1 MARGRD
7 ASKAAAQYRHRKVE
21 TDRLMQRYKTIL
33 RIEDYHLR
41 ILELAELAERLG
53 RWFEARGWW
62 SLVGPQEP
70 ESHRASRAVSRLQ
83 AILARAGPHPGD
95 AGRPPGRRTL
105 SSHAAVVEHHAVTA
119 VGVYRFE
126 DEATI
131 AGLHFEQSS
140 GATPQTIPQTVS
152 GGVAV
157 LDYDGD
163 GWLDVY
169 AVQGGNF
176 PPDPG
181 EAAGGDR
188 LFHNRGDGTFE
199 DVTGTS
205 GIGALRGRVMDS
217 AWPLVTT
224 TTTAVRTCW

>member
-62 SLVGPQEP
+62 FRPPRSL
-70 ESHRASRAVSRLQ
+70 RATE
-83 AILARAGPHPGD
+83 HPGRSPGSRRSWPAQARTQATLAD
-95 AGRPPGRRTL
+95 LGRRTL

-163 GWLDVY
+163 GWLEVY
-169 AVQGGNF
+169 AVQGVNF

-181 EAAGGDR
+181 EGGR
-188 LFHNRGDGTFE
+188 R
-199 DVTGTS
+199 
-205 GIGALRGRVMDS
+205 
-217 AWPLVTT
+217 
-224 TTTAVRTCW
+224 